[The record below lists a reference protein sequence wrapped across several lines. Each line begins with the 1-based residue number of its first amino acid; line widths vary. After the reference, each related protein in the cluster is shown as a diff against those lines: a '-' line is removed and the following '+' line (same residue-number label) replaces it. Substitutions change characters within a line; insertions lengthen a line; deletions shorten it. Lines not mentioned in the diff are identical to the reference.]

1 MTPYLLQINRLFKYF
16 DGISALDDF
25 SCVLQTGECL
35 GLIGPNGAGKTTLFN
50 VISGLIEPDQGSVLL
65 RGQDI
70 VGLSTWRITQLG
82 VSRTFQKLRLIQ
94 NISVINNVLL
104 HFKSQ
109 PGENL
114 LNVFLRPRIVSTVE
128 KKNRE
133 EARAL
138 LKRCGLE
145 ATADKLASEL
155 SYGQQK
161 LLSLAC
167 CLASQA
173 QVLLLDEP
181 IAGIAPQMIDKV
193 LELIESE
200 TYAGKAVFVIEHD
213 LDSIMMACDRLIF
226 MDAGTRVCEGKP
238 MEVRKDPRVLTAYI
252 E

>member
-1 MTPYLLQINRLFKYF
+1 MTPPLLQIRRLAKHF

-50 VISGLIEPDQGSVLL
+50 VISGLVQPDQGSVLL
-65 RGQDI
+65 RGRDV
-70 VGLSTWRITQLG
+70 VGLSTWRITQFG

-94 NISVINNVLL
+94 SISVLNNVLL
-104 HFKSQ
+104 HFKLQS
-109 PGENL
+109 GENL
-114 LNVFLRPRIVSTVE
+114 LNIFLKPRIVSTVE

-133 EARAL
+133 EALAL

-145 ATADKLASEL
+145 AAADDMASEL

-200 TYAGKAVFVIEHD
+200 TDEGKAIFVIEHD
-213 LDSIMMACDRLIF
+213 LDTIMKVCDRLIF
-226 MDAGTRVCEGKP
+226 MDAGTKVCEGAP
-238 MEVRKDPRVLTAYI
+238 NEVRNDRRVLSAYI